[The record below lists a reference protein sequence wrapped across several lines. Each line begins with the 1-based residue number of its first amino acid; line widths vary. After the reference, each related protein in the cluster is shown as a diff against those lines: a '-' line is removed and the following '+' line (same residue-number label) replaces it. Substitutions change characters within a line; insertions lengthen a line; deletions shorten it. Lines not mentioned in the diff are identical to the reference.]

1 MFTINKVVLITYYLI
16 FVLSSYNLQAQ
27 KNHSKKL
34 SECRRCKIY
43 SDSFNNWFEKTS
55 RGKFEGG
62 DAAWEEA
69 KLKSY
74 SRSEVRLVEI
84 QENLCSELNHYKD
97 ECYSLA
103 EEVEAFVEKW
113 WLGNNAL
120 DLYSWLCIETIK
132 YCCPKNHFG
141 PSCTPCPRD
150 TNNSICNNHGTCN
163 GDGTRKGNG
172 DCKCYTGYSG
182 QFCSMC
188 ARNYFLFESV
198 CKPCHKSCDK
208 CYGEG
213 NKNCIDCA
221 LGWKLE
227 DGMCTDINECSLNNI
242 VCSSD
247 QFCINNEGSFY
258 CKPCDRTCDKCSG
271 YGPHACTECKPGHQ
285 LWSGKCLNNILATQ
299 HTINAY
305 YRLFLYIP
313 IILIL
318 LYFYQRAKSL
328 VALMTV
334 IIAIIMYKI
343 EYISEISIQNVILH
357 KYYSLYKENYHV

>member
-103 EEVEAFVEKW
+103 EEVEAF
-113 WLGNNAL
+113 
-120 DLYSWLCIETIK
+120 
-132 YCCPKNHFG
+132 
-141 PSCTPCPRD
+141 
-150 TNNSICNNHGTCN
+150 
-163 GDGTRKGNG
+163 
-172 DCKCYTGYSG
+172 
-182 QFCSMC
+182 
-188 ARNYFLFESV
+188 
-198 CKPCHKSCDK
+198 PCHKSCDK

-285 LWSGKCLNNILATQ
+285 LWS
-299 HTINAY
+299 
-305 YRLFLYIP
+305 
-313 IILIL
+313 
-318 LYFYQRAKSL
+318 
-328 VALMTV
+328 
-334 IIAIIMYKI
+334 
-343 EYISEISIQNVILH
+343 
-357 KYYSLYKENYHV
+357 